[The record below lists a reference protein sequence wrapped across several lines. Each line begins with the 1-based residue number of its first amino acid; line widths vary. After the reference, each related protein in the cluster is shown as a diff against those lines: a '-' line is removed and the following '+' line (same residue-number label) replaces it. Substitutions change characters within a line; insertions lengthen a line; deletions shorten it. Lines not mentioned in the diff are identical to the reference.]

1 MRLTAF
7 YLIVSFRVSYCFIV
21 SFTLSER
28 VSYVNSYLYSQE
40 MKVSVVLI
48 VLIGARP
55 TSANSNQELAN
66 TITNKWMKQDLFK
79 FWNYI
84 ENRYVLTGIQTMNKM
99 RPLTFRQS
107 FVRWGCYYTLLTNG
121 LLWQIYHNI
130 Y

>member
-28 VSYVNSYLYSQE
+28 LSFVNSYLYSQK

-55 TSANSNQELAN
+55 TSANSDQELAN
-66 TITNKWMKQDLFK
+66 TITNKSMK
-79 FWNYI
+79 
-84 ENRYVLTGIQTMNKM
+84 
-99 RPLTFRQS
+99 
-107 FVRWGCYYTLLTNG
+107 
-121 LLWQIYHNI
+121 
-130 Y
+130 